1 MALTAES
8 TNSVYDLYQ
17 IDVRDI
23 VQSDPESEHGGELE
37 TSLLLHLA
45 PNLVRMDQAEDFVP
59 DAKALR
65 KYTRGRVPAPPPES
79 RGVVGRPTRATEAK
93 GAALFERY
101 VREISSALGAE
112 PACDANASAPEV

>member
-8 TNSVYDLYQ
+8 TNSVYGLYQ

-37 TSLLLHLA
+37 TSLLLHRA

-93 GAALFERY
+93 GAAL
-101 VREISSALGAE
+101 GAE
-112 PACDANASAPEV
+112 PACDANAAAPEV